1 MGIANLAVVY
11 TLSEEAWVNFKLFGM
26 LGCTLV
32 FVISQGIYISRH
44 MPEQEENSGE
54 N

>member
-1 MGIANLAVVY
+1 VY

-32 FVISQGIYISRH
+32 FIIAQGIYISRH
-44 MPEQEENSGE
+44 MPEQSESNGE
-54 N
+54 Q